1 MATDFTLNR
10 IADDLAGELPT
21 GMPPIADN
29 NVLFAPVTIPPPPSI
44 SNPSIQSQINSS
56 AKIINIPDVNRP
68 LDDTPSTVP
77 QDATKPTKLPGVPS
91 NRVLPPT
98 SKTPQTIKDLEELKT
113 IIQELEIQTNL
124 NLLPYFLFGGELARI
139 KHQFS
144 DLNIN
149 KYFLLLKLLVE
160 GFDNT
165 EMSAQIGKDHAKYV
179 IDDNFIKDFQ
189 RMIKIPQLSEILKKT
204 PAYAKGC
211 FDGIGQ
217 LGNIEANG
225 DRRENNA
232 MSGPNRFTPS
242 LVTNAMEK
250 ILPGS
255 VNNIESLCNK
265 IRTRAYLS
273 MPSGAFG
280 SIRRVINIINGVTV
294 MINTMLNDFYKKMNE
309 YIRKAYAIINNEIEK
324 IKRFLFNQIN
334 KIIPLDFV
342 CLILDTIQVM
352 LDDINFFCSLFN
364 ASGTWLNYLN
374 TIQTYVNTI
383 SDFVQDPFD
392 AAFDYLPP
400 EVSTYY
406 KSFKAIGKNP
416 EEFISDQL
424 TNHGLSYINTALQGD
439 IVGAMMEKYG
449 NRYSANGTS
458 LSIVM
463 SKAKAI
469 WERYSA
475 DGSTLPDIEDVGDLM
490 DSNYYNGGT
499 VDALG
504 NPKDPYDI
512 VANLKQNFKTIS
524 MEVSGLKTDLPKD
537 LGKVGD
543 FFNSLNPFKDKDDG
557 LTDTP
562 NPNQQKLPA
571 T

>member
-1 MATDFTLNR
+1 MTQAEIDRLPSDAIISFDDNGNAFAKTKDGR
-10 IADDLAGELPT
+10 IIT
-21 GMPPIADN
+21 GAVVTPKAQTGGAVPP
-29 NVLFAPVTIPPPPSI
+29 
-44 SNPSIQSQINSS
+44 
-56 AKIINIPDVNRP
+56 
-68 LDDTPSTVP
+68 TVP
-77 QDATKPTKLPGVPS
+77 QDSVSDTVLPKVDA
-91 NRVLPPT
+91 NRVAPAT
-98 SKTPQTIKDLEELKT
+98 SNIALSKEDLKDVKTEIAKLEL
-113 IIQELEIQTNL
+113 QTNL

-165 EMSAQIGKDHAKYV
+165 VMTSQIGKDHAKCV

-189 RMIKIPQLSEILKKT
+189 RMIKIPQLAEILKKT
-204 PAYAKGC
+204 PAYSKGS

-225 DRRENNA
+225 DRRENNPLN
-232 MSGPNRFTPS
+232 GPNRFTPS
-242 LVTNAMEK
+242 LVTNTMET

-255 VNNIESLCNK
+255 VNNVESLCNK

-294 MINTMLNDFYKKMNE
+294 MFNTMLNDFYKKMNK
-309 YIRKAYAIINNEIEK
+309 YIRKVYAIINTKIQEIK
-324 IKRFLFNQIN
+324 IYLFNLIGL
-334 KIIPLDFV
+334 IIPLDFL
-342 CLILDTIQVM
+342 CLILDTIQCV

-364 ASGTWLNYLN
+364 ATGPWLNYLN
-374 TIQTYVNTI
+374 TIQTYVNTV
-383 SDFVQDPFD
+383 SKFVQNPFD
-392 AAFDYLPP
+392 ALIDMLPP
-400 EVSTYY
+400 DVSKYY
-406 KSFKAIGKNP
+406 TSFKELGTHP
-416 EEFISDQL
+416 EDFISDQL
-424 TNHGLSYINTALQGD
+424 SNYGLSYINTALQGD
-439 IVGAMMEKYG
+439 IVSAIVEKYG
-449 NRYSANGTS
+449 SRYSANGTP
-458 LSIVM
+458 LSVVM

-469 WERYSA
+469 WDRYSA
-475 DGSTLPDIEDVGDLM
+475 DGSTLPDIENVGDLM

-499 VDALG
+499 VDSLG

-543 FFNSLNPFKDKDDG
+543 FFNSLNPFNKSNGVNLNIPEGEDG

-562 NPNQQKLPA
+562 NPNQQRLPA

>member
-1 MATDFTLNR
+1 MTQKEIDALPPGARIEFDSNGNTFATKKDGTK
-10 IADDLAGELPT
+10 ITGAVVTPT
-21 GMPPIADN
+21 VQTRSA
-29 NVLFAPVTIPPPPSI
+29 APT
-44 SNPSIQSQINSS
+44 
-56 AKIINIPDVNRP
+56 
-68 LDDTPSTVP
+68 TVP
-77 QDATKPTKLPGVPS
+77 QGSVSDTDLPKVDA
-91 NRVLPPT
+91 NRVAPAT
-98 SKTPQTIKDLEELKT
+98 SNIAISKEDLKDVKT
-113 IIQELEIQTNL
+113 IISELELQTNL

-189 RMIKIPQLSEILKKT
+189 RMIKIPELSNILKKT

-211 FDGIGQ
+211 FDDIGQ

-255 VNNIESLCNK
+255 VNNVESLCNK

-273 MPSGAFG
+273 MPAGAFG
-280 SIRRVINIINGVTV
+280 SIRRVINIINGVTE

-309 YIRKAYAIINNEIEK
+309 YMRKAYAIINNEIEK
-324 IKRFLFNQIN
+324 IKRFLFNLIN
-334 KIIPLDFV
+334 SIIPLDFL
-342 CLILDTIQVM
+342 CLILDTIQVI

-383 SDFVQDPFD
+383 SNFVQDPFD
-392 AAFDYLPP
+392 AAFDFLPP

-406 KSFKAIGKNP
+406 KSFQSIGKNS

-449 NRYSANGTS
+449 TRYSANGTS

-537 LGKVGD
+537 LGKVND
-543 FFNSLNPFKDKDDG
+543 FFKSLNPFNNKDGVNSSLPNIDEG

-562 NPNQQKLPA
+562 NPNQQRLPA